1 MQFTSNL
8 HSNVSRST
16 RINSS
21 SVHTYIFRLFYFA
34 CNSTRVCDPKCN
46 KDQSDEIQK
55 VRTSSRPQ
63 TVINYKQFLEEYAD
77 APPTPP
83 RKKREID
90 LKRKPSKQW
99 IAADKFR
106 SKFVTKPTHLP
117 RPVRNKTAKK
127 NPEAISTPTADP
139 QPSTSDKPAS
149 KLKTLLTPATSAETQ
164 EAIEALLMLGVMP
177 TLENNPG
184 DNASLVPITGAAPD
198 DIREA
203 WQEDET
209 LEPPPTNQTLD
220 QGINTAG
227 NPPLGIVIGTAI
239 KSDDKNDNDTQE
251 VKIEKKDLNIKQ
263 YGIKRKYKLDRKF
276 KCKLCGEKL
285 SSVQEF
291 NQHCLDNHPPLPC
304 PDCARIFISPQT
316 LAKHRYTHAEYM
328 YEWADC
334 GHGFTF
340 KSQLESHRK
349 VHLKMAG
356 FVCFKPKCRKR
367 FKRESELNAHLIVH
381 DKKEIKC
388 DHCDYSNPDIR
399 NVRAHMKVHSDRLPY
414 HCPICQKGF
423 KWQQQ
428 KRRHLATCNGY

>member
-1 MQFTSNL
+1 M
-8 HSNVSRST
+8 
-16 RINSS
+16 
-21 SVHTYIFRLFYFA
+21 
-34 CNSTRVCDPKCN
+34 PEN
-46 KDQSDEIQK
+46 KPPDEVQSDEIQK

-63 TVINYKQFLEEYAD
+63 TVINYKQFLEEYTD

-90 LKRKPSKQW
+90 QKRKLSKQW

-106 SKFVTKPTHLP
+106 SKFITKPMHLP

-127 NPEAISTPTADP
+127 NPEAISTPTVDP

-164 EAIEALLMLGVMP
+164 EAIEALLMLGDMP
-177 TLENNPG
+177 TLENIPG
-184 DNASLVPITGAAPD
+184 DNASLVPVTGAALD
-198 DIREA
+198 DIHEA
-203 WQEDET
+203 QQEDEA

-227 NPPLGIVIGTAI
+227 NPPLDIEIGTAI
-239 KSDDKNDNDTQE
+239 KSDDKNNNDTQE

-304 PDCARIFISPQT
+304 PDCACIFISPRT

-328 YEWADC
+328 YECTDC
-334 GHGFTF
+334 GRGFTF
-340 KSQLESHRK
+340 KSQLESHLK

-356 FVCFKPKCRKR
+356 FVCFKPKCGKR

-388 DHCDYSNPDIR
+388 EHCDYSNPDIR
-399 NVRAHMKVHSDRLPY
+399 NVRAHMKVHSNRLPY

-428 KRRHLATCNGY
+428 KRRHLVTCNGN